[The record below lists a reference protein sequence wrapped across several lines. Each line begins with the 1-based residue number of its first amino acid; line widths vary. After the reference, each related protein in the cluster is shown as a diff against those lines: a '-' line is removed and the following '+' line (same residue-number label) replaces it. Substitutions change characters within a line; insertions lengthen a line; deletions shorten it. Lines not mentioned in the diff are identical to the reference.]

1 MIPPDSGSTS
11 ERTVNWNPER
21 NAGDN
26 NTLEFLRVD
35 GNARDN
41 DRLRFGPNADQLA
54 QNSQVESGAV
64 YQLVKANHSGGRGI
78 TLRIENNELQG
89 ADNPNNLNFG
99 NIQIRPDQGVFS
111 SNGTLPVKIQGT
123 AGEGG
128 NPQPQIRWTAN
139 W

>member
-11 ERTVNWNPER
+11 GRTVNWNPQR
-21 NAGDN
+21 SASDN
-26 NTLEFLRVD
+26 NTLEFLRVG
-35 GNARDN
+35 GNDN

-64 YQLVKANHSGGRGI
+64 YQLVSANHSGGRGI

-89 ADNPNNLNFG
+89 ADNPNNLNYG
-99 NIQIRPDQGVFS
+99 NIQIRPDQGLFS
-111 SNGTLPVKIQGT
+111 ATGNLPVTIQGT

-128 NPQPQIRWTAN
+128 NPQPKIIWTAN